1 MAQNISS
8 LLQMAQQ
15 QYGNQGTD
23 ASTQADTAESSS
35 VDVLKGMMARGSA
48 AQELAQQRNLENQK
62 GLERLFAEAGV
73 GPQGLLNTLGIGL
86 GNALGQRSA
95 EKNPDGEMQRAIAI
109 DNLTEQ
115 AASSNDPN
123 QLLEFGR
130 QLIALREYKAGGQM
144 IALAGQLQ
152 QNSRAERQINLSE
165 EQFNLAKDSRFTNLV
180 GKIYAEGLNSFE
192 ESQAMA
198 RQILGLDPA
207 PPPSPLPNEVIPDPA
222 PPPIIDLLKNLPV
235 GSSVPIAGD
244 TYVITK
250 DGPVVQE
257 KPINGR
263 GARGRRSRAQGG
275 K

>member
-35 VDVLKGMMARGSA
+35 VDVLKGIMARGGA
-48 AQELAQQRNLENQK
+48 AQELAQQRNLENRK

-207 PPPSPLPNEVIPDPA
+207 PPPSPLPNEVIPN
-222 PPPIIDLLKNLPV
+222 PPPIVIDMFKNLPP
-235 GSSVPIAGD
+235 GSTVPIAGD